1 METVSMEPDADGGEL
16 LAANVASYCVS
27 CGALAKQF
35 GGLKMSNG
43 SEASDPLSHICVANI
58 ASGLRGLRFSA
69 KKKKPFQGSDVR
81 SEDTVRGGR

>member
-1 METVSMEPDADGGEL
+1 MKTVSMEPDADGGEL

-43 SEASDPLSHICVANI
+43 SEASDPPSHICVANI
-58 ASGLRGLRFSA
+58 AKWA
-69 KKKKPFQGSDVR
+69 FQGSDVR